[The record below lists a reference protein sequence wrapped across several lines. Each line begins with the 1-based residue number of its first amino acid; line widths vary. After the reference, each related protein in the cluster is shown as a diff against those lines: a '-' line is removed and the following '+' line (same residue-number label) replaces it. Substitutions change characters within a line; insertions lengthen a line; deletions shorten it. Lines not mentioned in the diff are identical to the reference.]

1 MSVSTKPKRTAHWR
15 LTLTRVI
22 KHKTFYIM
30 LIPGLI
36 YVFLFH
42 YVPIGN
48 LVIAFQDF
56 KLFKGI
62 AGSPWV
68 GFENFINLF
77 QSRTFYQ
84 LLRNTIIISFS
95 NLIIGYPAA
104 ILLALLINEVNH
116 VFIKRFVQT
125 VVYLPHF
132 LSWVVVAALAS
143 TMLSLDDGV
152 INVLIEKLGGTQ
164 KFFLGDVNLFRY
176 VVVAVYVWK
185 ESGWN
190 AIIYLA
196 ALSGISPEL

>member
-1 MSVSTKPKRTAHWR
+1 
-15 LTLTRVI
+15 
-22 KHKTFYIM
+22 M